1 MKTGGVRSAVHETV
15 LAAVAELP
23 QPSEATKVL
32 ICDWVQPLVC
42 TAPSVN
48 VTIGVLQAA
57 VAVADPRAA
66 LISEAVGLQPRVTE
80 AGVTIIVGGLGALNQ
95 VTVLVI
101 VAVLP
106 QASMAVNVLVSEAEH
121 EVVTMVPSLNVN
133 VGLLQA
139 SVAVAEP
146 RAAVISDE
154 AGLQPSDTLV

>member
-1 MKTGGVRSAVHETV
+1 MKTGGVRSAVQVTV
-15 LAAVAELP
+15 LVAVAELP

-42 TAPSVN
+42 TAPSLK
-48 VTIGVLQAA
+48 VTIGVLQAE

-66 LISEAVGLQPRVTE
+66 AISDAVGLQPRVTE

-106 QASMAVNVLVSEAEH
+106 QASKAVNVLVCEEEQVLVDRA
-121 EVVTMVPSLNVN
+121 PSVKEI
-133 VGLLQA
+133 VG
-139 SVAVAEP
+139 
-146 RAAVISDE
+146 
-154 AGLQPSDTLV
+154 